1 MSALSI
7 LIPKSRSDR
16 SLKGLKTTDILVSD
30 VRLLQKRLRE
40 IDPELRKQ
48 LVRDAKAVGKK
59 AQSIIKPAIPPTA
72 PLSGMMKSQGSF
84 GWNTQSYKGKPI
96 PANTT
101 QVRFRTSSG
110 GQAKITSLVSVRVPA
125 PMTVIADMAGRSGTY
140 VGKGYKGSGY
150 SRTYTDRW
158 GNLRRHRL
166 NGQGENLIEVLE
178 ARGGGRGSRFLWPAI
193 EREIP
198 ALKAEVQKIIND
210 YIVIVN
216 RKFK

>member
-1 MSALSI
+1 MSLFSI
-7 LIPKSRSDR
+7 FIPKSRSDR
-16 SLKGLKTTDILVSD
+16 SIVGLNRTDILVSD

-48 LVRDAKAVGKK
+48 LVRDAKGVGKK
-59 AQSIIKPAIPPTA
+59 AQSIIKPAIPSTA
-72 PLSGMMKSQGSF
+72 PLSGMMKSRGSF
-84 GWNTQSYKGKPI
+84 GWNTQSYKGKPT

-110 GQAKITSLVSVRVPA
+110 GGARVTSLVSVRVPA
-125 PMTVIADMAGRSGTY
+125 PMTVIADMAGRSGSY
-140 VGKGYKGSGY
+140 VGKGFKGTGY
-150 SRTYTDRW
+150 TRTYTDRW

-166 NGQGENLIEVLE
+166 NGQGEAMIQGL
-178 ARGGGRGSRFLWPAI
+178 GGRGSRFLWPAI
-193 EREIP
+193 EQQRP
-198 ALKAEVQKIIND
+198 ALDKEVQQIINK

>member
-1 MSALSI
+1 MSLFSI
-7 LIPKSRSDR
+7 FIPKSRSDR
-16 SLKGLKTTDILVSD
+16 SIVGLNRTDILVSD

-48 LVRDAKAVGKK
+48 LVRDAKGVGKK

-72 PLSGMMKSQGSF
+72 PLSGMMKSRGSF

-101 QVRFRTSSG
+101 QVRFRTSSSG
-110 GQAKITSLVSVRVPA
+110 GARVTSLVSVRVPA
-125 PMTVIADMAGRSGTY
+125 PMTVIADLAGRSGTY
-140 VGKGYKGSGY
+140 VNKGYKETGY
-150 SRTYTDRW
+150 SRPYTDRW

-166 NGQGENLIEVLE
+166 NGQGQAMIDGL
-178 ARGGGRGSRFLWPAI
+178 GGRGSRFLWPSI
-193 EREIP
+193 VRQRP
-198 ALKAEVQKIIND
+198 ALDKEVQQIINN
-210 YIVIVN
+210 YIEVVN

>member
-1 MSALSI
+1 MSVLSI

-16 SLKGLKTTDILVSD
+16 SIRGSNQNDILVSD

-59 AQSIIKPAIPPTA
+59 AQSIIKPAIPSSA
-72 PLSGMMKSQGSF
+72 PLSGMMKSRGSF

-110 GQAKITSLVSVRVPA
+110 GGARVTSLVSVRVPA
-125 PMTVIADMAGRSGTY
+125 PMTVIADLAGRSGTY

-158 GNLRRHRL
+158 GNLRRHKL
-166 NGQGENLIEVLE
+166 NGQGEAMI
-178 ARGGGRGSRFLWPAI
+178 RGLGDRGSRFLWPSI

-198 ALKAEVQKIIND
+198 ALKNEVQKIIND

>member
-1 MSALSI
+1 MSAFSI
-7 LIPKSRSDR
+7 FFPKSRSDR
-16 SLKGLKTTDILVSD
+16 SIVGLKKQDILVSD

-48 LVRDAKAVGKK
+48 LVRDAKGVGKK
-59 AQSIIKPAIPPTA
+59 AQSIIKPAIPSVA
-72 PLSGMMKSQGSF
+72 PLSGMMKSRGSF

-110 GQAKITSLVSVRVPA
+110 GGARVTSLVSVRVPA
-125 PMTVIADMAGRSGTY
+125 PMTVIADLAGRSGAY
-140 VGKGYKGSGY
+140 VGQGYKGTGY

-166 NGQGENLIEVLE
+166 NGQGEGMIREM
-178 ARGGGRGSRFLWPAI
+178 GGRGSRFLWPSI
-193 EREIP
+193 ERQRP
-198 ALKAEVQKIIND
+198 ALDKEVQQVINR
-210 YIVIVN
+210 YIEIVN
-216 RKFK
+216 RRFK